1 MNRGRLRFGHN
12 KKLLILKG
20 KITMKNFKRIISFVM
35 AMIILTSFFCYN
47 VGASNN
53 PSYERYE
60 FSGTYTLASF
70 SDTWAYAL
78 VRIHDWA
85 EETNTTDLK
94 AYTLAQEEDYVDIIG
109 FIKVVTYAGLTVY
122 LEDGSDYYTSGG
134 PADVDYE
141 SGEAQAI
148 AYGSDCLNYDDHY
161 SIVDFESSHEVVI
174 SLYVFDAYGDI
185 VGYDEVNDGP
195 IIEIATFD

>member
-1 MNRGRLRFGHN
+1 
-12 KKLLILKG
+12 
-20 KITMKNFKRIISFVM
+20 MKNSKRIISFVM

-94 AYTLAQEEDYVDIIG
+94 AYTLAQKEDYVDIIG
-109 FIKVVTYAGLTVY
+109 FNEVVTYADLTVY
-122 LEDGSDYYTSGG
+122 LEDGSEYCTSSG
-134 PADVDYE
+134 PAYVDYE

-161 SIVDFESSHEVVI
+161 SIVDFESTHEVVI
-174 SLYVFDAYGDI
+174 YYQVFDSYLDSY
-185 VGYDEVNDGP
+185 VEDTDNDGP
-195 IIEIATFD
+195 IIEISTFD

>member
-1 MNRGRLRFGHN
+1 
-12 KKLLILKG
+12 
-20 KITMKNFKRIISFVM
+20 MKNSKRIISFVM
-35 AMIILTSFFCYN
+35 SMIILASFFCYN

-53 PSYERYE
+53 PRYARYE

-94 AYTLAQEEDYVDIIG
+94 AYTLAQEEDYVDIFG
-109 FIKVVTYAGLTVY
+109 FIEVVTYAGLTVY
-122 LEDGSDYYTSGG
+122 LEDGSDHYTSTG
-134 PADVDYE
+134 PAYVDGE

-161 SIVDFESSHEVVI
+161 SIVDFESTHEVGI
-174 SLYVFDAYGDI
+174 RLYVFDAYGNIIDI
-185 VGYDEVNDGP
+185 DEVHDGP